1 VAISILEEN
10 LRLFR
15 DQGLQAIRLNSNSQ
29 LRRIVDKHLEL
40 LGYYIAALARFKT
53 KVQSIKMT
61 FVSLAGYEST
71 VVYEITQSLAEL
83 LREAFRSSQLDLIVS
98 MTSSLV
104 RWESLTFDH
113 RNLSLFRTSIKL
125 VDEAL
130 QRAILVEDA
139 RIRGHV
145 VHNICDIQTEFARIH
160 LQWQGLEKTSQI
172 ADDFADFAKALM
184 SIFING
190 AKLALEKRDYDS
202 FAELVDSLFEIF
214 AVGSHDPSSELL
226 ILETRIKFYG
236 DPAGIPKENTA
247 QVERLRKQVSFY
259 KTLRDDKQ
267 KNLFA
272 LGGYATKLFEEGK
285 LSTEELGK
293 IFEKLLPLLG
303 GFQSISELFLSMQT
317 SDVGTRYGWS
327 LWGVENELRRGPI
340 QMWTNEDSW
349 LAAFFS
355 VASLKTVPP
364 ALDSRELLNAINLE
378 GVPSETLRNIATVLR
393 SNWQRMFEK
402 PEKWNGLFPTSQEL
416 GNIESTPLA
425 DLKPKVERLAAWWDH
440 LATARASV
448 EQAQL
453 IRAKVPTE
461 IVELFE
467 SEFRKAL
474 NEYSPIRK
482 LASISGACDD
492 LTNLQIDPTVQR
504 IGRNLLENKEWFLPG
519 REYSAKAIGEN
530 FGKSFAT
537 YETETAFLKI
547 ISNIRVDLAADVKGI
562 VQALNTFI
570 DGIEPNQTQS
580 YLILTSVGYELEDEL
595 YQSQNFDP
603 SSKRVKQNDV
613 LGCRGKFKAIPVVD
627 IWVRQETL
635 VRTVVCLDLKRFGVW
650 LQYSSGKI
658 GSDLNIS
665 VDTLDWEKARELI
678 EKNPKLR
685 TAPDGKEQDIETTVQ
700 YLLNKVHVQ
709 IWERFSFEILDPH
722 GTFRADFRIP
732 E

>member
-1 VAISILEEN
+1 MAISILEEN

-40 LGYYIAALARFKT
+40 LRYYIAALARFKT

-98 MTSSLV
+98 MTNSLV

-145 VHNICDIQTEFARIH
+145 VHNICDIQKEFARIH
-160 LQWQGLEKTSQI
+160 LQWQGLEKTNQI
-172 ADDFADFAKALM
+172 TDDFTDFAKALM

-226 ILETRIKFYG
+226 ILETRIKFHG
-236 DPAGIPKENTA
+236 DPAGIPKENTV
-247 QVERLRKQVSFY
+247 QLERLRKQVSFY
-259 KTLRDDKQ
+259 KSLRDDKQ

-272 LGGYATKLFEEGK
+272 LGGYATKLLEEGK
-285 LSTEELGK
+285 LSTEEFGK
-293 IFEKLLPLLG
+293 IFEKLLPMLG
-303 GFQSISELFLSMQT
+303 GFESISELFLSMQT

-327 LWGVENELRRGPI
+327 LWGVENELRRGPM
-340 QMWTNEDSW
+340 QMWTNEDAW

-364 ALDSRELLNAINLE
+364 ALDSRALLNAINLE
-378 GVPSETLRNIATVLR
+378 GVPSEILRNIASVLR

-402 PEKWNGLFPTSQEL
+402 PEKWNSLFPTPQEL

-425 DLKPKVERLAAWWDH
+425 DLKPNVERLSAWWDH

-453 IRAKVPTE
+453 IRAEVPPE

-474 NEYSPIRK
+474 NAYSPIRK
-482 LASISGACDD
+482 LASISGAYDD
-492 LTNLQIDPTVQR
+492 LANIQIDPTVQR

-519 REYSAKAIGEN
+519 REYTVKAIGDN
-530 FGKSFAT
+530 FGKSFGT

-547 ISNIRVDLAADVKGI
+547 ISNIGVDLAADVKGL

-570 DGIEPNQTQS
+570 DGIEPNQIQS

-595 YQSQNFDP
+595 YQSQKFDP
-603 SSKRVKQNDV
+603 SSKRVNQNDV
-613 LGCRGKFKAIPVVD
+613 LGYRGKFKAIPVVD

-650 LQYSSGKI
+650 LQYNSGKI

-700 YLLNKVHVQ
+700 YLLNKVHIQ
-709 IWERFSFEILDPH
+709 IWERFSFEILDSK
-722 GTFRADFRIP
+722 GVFRADLRIL